1 MIKNN
6 MIFNENIEPNSEFIS
21 KLKKFFPEY
30 FVGDGD
36 DFDLN
41 KFKNKLEKN
50 NVNEINEGQNLNFI
64 GKNYSKK
71 QVGMKPESVIV
82 PNKAHNKIDENKK
95 SENLLFT
102 GDNLEV
108 LRHLQNSYQSSIDCI
123 YIDPPYNTGK
133 DGFAYPD
140 KFEFDDE
147 ELRSMFGLSD
157 EELLKI
163 KSILGKATH
172 SSWLTFMYPR
182 ISLAKKLL
190 NDSGVIMISIDDNEQ
205 ANLRLMMDEVFG
217 ESNFIAEIIVDATPK
232 NDPLLVATSHEYVCV
247 YVKNINEAR
256 NEEWGEVHPLNKK
269 INQMVKG
276 LSNSE
281 AEIKLREFYKKEGLN
296 NDNISNYKK
305 VDDYGIYRTGPL
317 DDPQSKGPKDQ
328 RINPKT
334 GKYLK
339 VPTRGWS
346 TNLSTWNEWVEKK
359 LIEFPTSEDKLPSKK
374 TYLDNNKLEVGRSV
388 IKFQSRK
395 STNHLR
401 KLFDGKD
408 IFKNPKSI
416 DLIKYLLRILN
427 NKEAKILDFFAG
439 SGTTAEAIM
448 QLNEEDNGKRNY
460 ILVQL
465 DEKIYYE
472 DEDGLKA
479 KKGNETA
486 FELGYKSIDQITFE
500 RIKRAS
506 NLVNDKIDTGFK
518 HYFVKKIDNKNIE
531 KINDFENLEL
541 DLFDNMIDMFSADN
555 LKVPST
561 ANGED
566 TIITTWQILDSY
578 NFNTPINN
586 IDILNYK
593 AINIE
598 GERLYLILSGWSSK
612 HTKELVN
619 KLGEGQLIV
628 QNVILYGYSFGLE
641 ETRELEIALKQLNNK
656 VNLIK
661 RF

>member
-1 MIKNN
+1 
-6 MIFNENIEPNSEFIS
+6 
-21 KLKKFFPEY
+21 
-30 FVGDGD
+30 
-36 DFDLN
+36 
-41 KFKNKLEKN
+41 
-50 NVNEINEGQNLNFI
+50 GQNLNFI

-82 PNKAHNKIDENKK
+82 PNKAHNKIDKNKK

-256 NEEWGEVHPLNKK
+256 NKEWGEVHPLNKK

-465 DEKIYYE
+465 DEKVYYE

-506 NLVNDKIDTGFK
+506 NLV
-518 HYFVKKIDNKNIE
+518 
-531 KINDFENLEL
+531 
-541 DLFDNMIDMFSADN
+541 
-555 LKVPST
+555 
-561 ANGED
+561 
-566 TIITTWQILDSY
+566 
-578 NFNTPINN
+578 
-586 IDILNYK
+586 
-593 AINIE
+593 
-598 GERLYLILSGWSSK
+598 
-612 HTKELVN
+612 
-619 KLGEGQLIV
+619 
-628 QNVILYGYSFGLE
+628 
-641 ETRELEIALKQLNNK
+641 
-656 VNLIK
+656 
-661 RF
+661 

>member
-1 MIKNN
+1 
-6 MIFNENIEPNSEFIS
+6 PNSEFIS
-21 KLKKFFPEY
+21 KLKKYFPEY
-30 FVGDGD
+30 FVGNGD

-41 KFKNKLEKN
+41 KFKNELEKN

-82 PNKAHNKIDENKK
+82 PNKAHNKIDKNKK

-256 NEEWGEVHPLNKK
+256 NKEWGEVHPLNKK

-408 IFKNPKSI
+408 IFKNPK
-416 DLIKYLLRILN
+416 
-427 NKEAKILDFFAG
+427 
-439 SGTTAEAIM
+439 
-448 QLNEEDNGKRNY
+448 
-460 ILVQL
+460 
-465 DEKIYYE
+465 
-472 DEDGLKA
+472 
-479 KKGNETA
+479 
-486 FELGYKSIDQITFE
+486 
-500 RIKRAS
+500 
-506 NLVNDKIDTGFK
+506 
-518 HYFVKKIDNKNIE
+518 
-531 KINDFENLEL
+531 
-541 DLFDNMIDMFSADN
+541 
-555 LKVPST
+555 
-561 ANGED
+561 
-566 TIITTWQILDSY
+566 
-578 NFNTPINN
+578 
-586 IDILNYK
+586 
-593 AINIE
+593 
-598 GERLYLILSGWSSK
+598 
-612 HTKELVN
+612 
-619 KLGEGQLIV
+619 
-628 QNVILYGYSFGLE
+628 
-641 ETRELEIALKQLNNK
+641 
-656 VNLIK
+656 
-661 RF
+661 